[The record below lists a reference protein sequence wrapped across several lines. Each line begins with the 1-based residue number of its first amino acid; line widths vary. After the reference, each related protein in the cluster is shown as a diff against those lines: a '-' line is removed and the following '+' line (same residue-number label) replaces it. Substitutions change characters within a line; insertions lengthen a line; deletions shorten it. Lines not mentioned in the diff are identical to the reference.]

1 MACGKPLVLSKLE
14 SHVEILD
21 DSKAGLAF
29 SFSNNDD
36 LCDKMDKV
44 FQDRITLGNNAI
56 KFADKHN
63 LEKFC
68 ERVEEV
74 YLNILI

>member
-1 MACGKPLVLSKLE
+1 
-14 SHVEILD
+14 
-21 DSKAGLAF
+21 
-29 SFSNNDD
+29 
-36 LCDKMDKV
+36 MDKV

-68 ERVEEV
+68 ERVGKV
-74 YLNILI
+74 YQNILI